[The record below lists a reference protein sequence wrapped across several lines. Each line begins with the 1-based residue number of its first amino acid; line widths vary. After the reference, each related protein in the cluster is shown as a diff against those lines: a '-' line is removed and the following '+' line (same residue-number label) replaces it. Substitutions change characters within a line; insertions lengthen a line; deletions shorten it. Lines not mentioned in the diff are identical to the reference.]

1 MRVAVVVLVLAITSS
16 TARADDWYGEQVLAV
31 DSIGWGAILLGSQ
44 GEAVP
49 LALGGATLILVGP
62 PIVHAVHG
70 SAARAGISLGMR
82 LTGPVIGGLIGN
94 VALPCGKSCWLPAGI
109 LVGGFFGYVTAAAI
123 DMAVVANETDD
134 GMPAARMFSFGGS
147 F

>member
-16 TARADDWYGEQVLAV
+16 SARADDWYGEQVLAV
-31 DSIGWGAILLGSQ
+31 DAIGWGAILLGSQ
-44 GEAVP
+44 GNAIP
-49 LALGGATLILVGP
+49 LALGGATLLLVGP
-62 PIVHAVHG
+62 PIVHGFHG

-94 VALPCGKSCWLPAGI
+94 VAWPCGKSCWFPAGI
-109 LVGGFFGYVTAAAI
+109 LVGGFFGYVTAAVI

-134 GMPAARMFSFGGS
+134 GMPAARMFSIGS
-147 F
+147 RF